1 MTKYESNLSVNNY
14 NDPDADFR
22 EVEDVGYMDPNS
34 VWDRGKITNTSS
46 NTPDDMMCLR
56 RLETSVTNLESFLE
70 SLPNQETSNSCRNTR
85 SMILLMSP
93 SPPLD
98 DTLSDVDLEKFDAN
112 INLLSNN
119 QSEQINRAI
128 DEKDETTSL
137 SDYHNVRDV
146 LLNIRERLES
156 YLKVNQELATENG
169 NTNGNLEGNIS
180 QLRSELERYVHIINE
195 KKENEL
201 RKFSENMSNQSNI
214 KQMKKAFSRKEKLQT
229 NIYETLE
236 SSHLKY
242 AIADNDSLP
251 NSLRLVNDRIL
262 TQGGFTMRNCYDNNY
277 IFETYSDFS
286 SVEYYTMLINE
297 DKSEKLLNDAP
308 PQSRYHEREKIS
320 LIFRDPEN
328 VIKQWQN
335 YQLKT
340 IELKPKKEKSL
351 KLKWNKGPNF
361 KPHDIWG
368 FTLDYHQNRV
378 LQLKLAKE
386 RRLR

>member
-1 MTKYESNLSVNNY
+1 ML
-14 NDPDADFR
+14 
-22 EVEDVGYMDPNS
+22 
-34 VWDRGKITNTSS
+34 
-46 NTPDDMMCLR
+46 
-56 RLETSVTNLESFLE
+56 
-70 SLPNQETSNSCRNTR
+70 
-85 SMILLMSP
+85 MIP

-119 QSEQINRAI
+119 QSEQTNRAI

-351 KLKWNKGPNF
+351 KLKWNKGHNF